1 MTFAWSERAARAAL
15 GLPGGSDAVPYS
27 AILTDTRTLAPGA
40 LFVALA
46 GEHHDAHAYLDA
58 AARAGAVAAVV
69 RAGTPAVAGLV
80 LHQVPDTLRA
90 YGLLARA
97 RRRAITGP
105 VVAITGT
112 NGKTSTKELV
122 AAALRTRWRTQA
134 TRANLNNLV
143 GVPQSIL
150 EAGPD
155 VEALVIEAGAS
166 LPGEIARYRAIVE
179 PTITIVTNASAGHVE
194 GFGSIEGVVAEKLE
208 LVRDVP
214 LVLVGTTPETLASR
228 SRGLGAGRV
237 LTVGLASADVT
248 AERMVVGQ
256 DGRPTVTVDG
266 RTFTLSLLGGHQG
279 VNSLFAWGV
288 ARELGLDL
296 DHAARALAAVH
307 LPGGRGEVV
316 QAGRLTIV
324 NDCYNANPASF
335 RTVIEIARRM
345 REGRRLVFVAG
356 TMRELGPGAAREHHL
371 VAEALVGLEPDLLAV
386 VGDFVPAL
394 EPWASIL
401 GDRLV
406 SAEDAPAL
414 APKLAALLRGD
425 ELVVL
430 KASRGVALER
440 ILPAITS
447 RAAPAT
453 EA

>member
-1 MTFAWSERAARAAL
+1 MTFTWTERAARAAL
-15 GLPGGSDAVPYS
+15 DLPGGSESVPYTAIS
-27 AILTDTRTLAPGA
+27 ADTRTLAPGA

-46 GEHHDAHAYLDA
+46 GEHHDAHAFLEA
-58 AARAGAVAAVV
+58 AAQAGAVAAVV
-69 RAGTPAVAGLV
+69 RAGTPRVAGLA
-80 LHQVPDTLRA
+80 LHEVPDSLRA

-122 AAALRTRWRTQA
+122 AAVLRTRWRTHA

-150 EAGPD
+150 EAGPE

-166 LPGEIARYRAIVE
+166 LPGEIGRYRAIIE
-179 PTITIVTNASAGHVE
+179 PGVAIVTNASAGHVE
-194 GFGSIEGVVAEKLE
+194 GFGSLEAVIAEKLE

-214 LVLVGTTPETLASR
+214 VAFVGTTPGTLAVR
-228 SRGLGAGRV
+228 SRALGAVRV

-248 AERMVVGQ
+248 ADRVEVGR

-266 RTFTLSLLGGHQG
+266 RSFTLALLGAHQAA
-279 VNSLFAWGV
+279 NALFAWGV

-296 DHAARALAAVH
+296 DQCARALAAVQ
-307 LPGGRGEVV
+307 LPGGRGEVL
-316 QAGRLTIV
+316 QTGRLTIV

-335 RTVIEIARRM
+335 RSVIEIARRM

-356 TMRELGPGAAREHHL
+356 TMRELGPESGREHHL
-371 VAEALVGLEPDLLAV
+371 VAEALVALAPDLLAA

-394 EPWASIL
+394 EPWASML

-406 SAEDAPAL
+406 TADDAPAL
-414 APKLAALLRGD
+414 AQKLATRLRGD

-440 ILPAITS
+440 ILPAVTS
-447 RAAPAT
+447 RAAPAP